1 MVTLSAIAAGQPESA
16 AALIQARVGQLR
28 NGERVTAA
36 GQPLAS
42 TVVLPDF
49 YEQRAF
55 EPAWTDPVNL
65 QALLHAV
72 RDSAGDGLNP
82 RDYHLAAL
90 EAVAA
95 LPAGPQRDAD
105 LDMLATDATLRLAY
119 HLRFGKVDVQRIDA
133 NWNFGRDFQAL
144 LSIAPVHAIEQTL
157 AQRRVAEAL
166 ALMRPSQP
174 MYGRLREALARY
186 RALEAAGGWPALAS
200 GKALHP
206 GASDRR
212 LPALRARLLVE
223 GDLEQLPPQADEVYD
238 TATQAAVQRFQERHG
253 LKPDA
258 IVGGHTLRTLNVPV
272 KWKIDRLRLSLE
284 RARLLLRDLPER
296 YVLVNVPAYRLY
308 YTDGSTRFT
317 SNVVVGKMVAKTPIF
332 RAEITHLVIN
342 PSWTVPPGIMQ
353 RDILPGLKRDPHYLE
368 KKGLKRVGN
377 QVVQEPGPNNA
388 LGRLK
393 IMFPNSHLVY
403 LHDTPQQ
410 SLFEAEARTFSSGC
424 IRVQHVFELAE
435 LLLADAQ
442 RWSKRQLLEAV
453 ETGKTQAV
461 MLHERVPILLAYWTA
476 VATDQRVF
484 FYEDVYRRDAAELA
498 ALDAPFSFAGEAKR
512 LTLGSVV
519 PGQPHAAELPARMR
533 REEVAIGSAQM

>member
-1 MVTLSAIAAGQPESA
+1 MKCLCRYLAALLAMMALGAAAAPPESA

-28 NGERVTAA
+28 NGEQVSAA

-42 TVVLPDF
+42 SVVLPDF

-95 LPAGPQRDAD
+95 RPAGPQRDAD

-119 HLRFGKVDVQRIDA
+119 HLRFGKVDVRRIDA

-186 RALEAAGGWPALAS
+186 RALEAAGGWPALTS

-206 GASDRR
+206 GTSDRR
-212 LPALRARLLVE
+212 VPALRARLLAE
-223 GDLEQLPPQADEVYD
+223 GDLEQLPPQADAVYD
-238 TATQAAVQRFQERHG
+238 AATQAAVQRFQERHG

-258 IVGGHTLRTLNVPV
+258 IVGGHTLRTLNIPV

-296 YVLVNVPAYRLY
+296 YVLVNIPAYRLY

-332 RAEITHLVIN
+332 RAEITHL
-342 PSWTVPPGIMQ
+342 
-353 RDILPGLKRDPHYLE
+353 
-368 KKGLKRVGN
+368 
-377 QVVQEPGPNNA
+377 
-388 LGRLK
+388 
-393 IMFPNSHLVY
+393 
-403 LHDTPQQ
+403 
-410 SLFEAEARTFSSGC
+410 
-424 IRVQHVFELAE
+424 
-435 LLLADAQ
+435 
-442 RWSKRQLLEAV
+442 
-453 ETGKTQAV
+453 
-461 MLHERVPILLAYWTA
+461 
-476 VATDQRVF
+476 
-484 FYEDVYRRDAAELA
+484 
-498 ALDAPFSFAGEAKR
+498 
-512 LTLGSVV
+512 
-519 PGQPHAAELPARMR
+519 
-533 REEVAIGSAQM
+533 